1 MTSLQ
6 VAPQLTSQPT
16 PIHRSVDLE
25 TLFKQCFYNDYKT
38 LLIGGADEPLYR
50 PTTSVDKPHCLF
62 YRADYFASALHEIAH
77 WCIAGVERRQQED
90 WGYWYCPDGRS
101 PEQQRA
107 FESVEVKP
115 QAVEWILSLAAGAP
129 FRISSDNLLGS
140 CDKAG
145 EGDAFTNAVAA
156 QVQCYRQGAL
166 PSRAHQFFLALSERY
181 GIVEPLADRRY
192 SLDALQGRKQQ

>member
-6 VAPQLTSQPT
+6 VAIQLTPQPT
-16 PIHRSVDLE
+16 PAHCSVDLE
-25 TLFKQCFYNDYKT
+25 TLFKQCFYKDYQT

-50 PTTSVDKPHCLF
+50 PAFSADKPHCLF

-90 WGYWYCPDGRS
+90 WGYWYCSDGRS

-115 QAVEWILSLAAGAP
+115 QAVEWMLSVAAGAP
-129 FRISSDNLLGS
+129 FRISRDNLLGLGN
-140 CDKAG
+140 KVE
-145 EGDAFTNAVAA
+145 EGDTFKSTVAT

-166 PSRAHQFFLALSERY
+166 PSRAQQFFLALSERY
-181 GIVEPLADRRY
+181 GSVEPLADRHY
-192 SLDALQGRKQQ
+192 TLDALQGCKQQ